1 MVARCY
7 TVALTGIEARLVD
20 VQCSV
25 VAALPS
31 FNIVGLPDKAVSESK
46 ERVRAALNSLSIAL
60 PPKRITVNLAPADV
74 PKVGNHYD
82 LPIALALLAALDVI
96 PAETTQNS
104 IVMGE
109 LALDGSIGPIVGALP
124 AAFIALEQGKTYLA
138 PQQMRPKPRPS
149 PQTSALAP
157 IIYSISF
164 RI

>member
-60 PPKRITVNLAPADV
+60 PPKRITVNLAPADM

-96 PAETTQNS
+96 PAETTK
-104 IVMGE
+104 I
-109 LALDGSIGPIVGALP
+109 LL
-124 AAFIALEQGKTYLA
+124 
-138 PQQMRPKPRPS
+138 
-149 PQTSALAP
+149 
-157 IIYSISF
+157 
-164 RI
+164 